1 METAIFTVDHH
12 IIRGQENSV
21 GSRKDHSCSCSENI
35 KSRIF
40 LINLLNLIKMINVGI
55 IVTNQ
60 LATCTCMLKSS
71 CYTSVSVDR
80 GGK

>member
-40 LINLLNLIKMINVGI
+40 LINLLNLIKMINVGLV
-55 IVTNQ
+55 VTNQ
-60 LATCTCMLKSS
+60 LATCTCMSKSS
-71 CYTSVSVDR
+71 CYTSLSVDR
-80 GGK
+80 RGK